1 MEKKISL
8 SRSDVIKY
16 LIFIGSIISAFAA
29 QQYSIANHKERLDK
43 LEREIK
49 ELRECQTES
58 AEKVAQ
64 MNGKLD
70 AINEN
75 VNVIKEAI
83 INRGLAGNR

>member
-1 MEKKISL
+1 MDKKISL
-8 SRSDVIKY
+8 TRGDIVKY
-16 LIFIGSIISAFAA
+16 LIFIGSVISAFAA
-29 QQYSIANHKERLDK
+29 QQYSIQNHRERLDK
-43 LEREIK
+43 LEIEIHDLK
-49 ELRECQTES
+49 ECQSEA

-83 INRGLAGNR
+83 INRGIGR